1 MRLPWSVALRAR
13 GEFWQLALCPRGL
26 NEDSG
31 LASAEPALKTGQ
43 AREPEAQCG
52 YREST
57 TSALVAGP
65 GSCLPTSSVGQH
77 PARQLRI
84 ICVCVCLK
92 GCFSPASTLPRTWQ
106 KLSTLHLVFVVC
118 AKPFVSFNTLLSR
131 PPFLPFSD
139 PKPFPDNCCVVVRH
153 WRHPH
158 SPNGTWRL
166 LTTKNLNKTRPAHLN
181 SV

>member
-1 MRLPWSVALRAR
+1 MRTLGWRLLSRLSRQGKRGNQKHSAGTGNQQRQPWS
-13 GEFWQLALCPRGL
+13 LALAAACQRPAL
-26 NEDSG
+26 DSTQ
-31 LASAEPALKTGQ
+31 LVNSASSASA
-43 AREPEAQCG
+43 
-52 YREST
+52 
-57 TSALVAGP
+57 SASKAAFLLPRLFLGP
-65 GSCLPTSSVGQH
+65 GRSYLP
-77 PARQLRI
+77 
-84 ICVCVCLK
+84 
-92 GCFSPASTLPRTWQ
+92 
-106 KLSTLHLVFVVC
+106 LHLVFVVC